1 MSSYVPTPVAA
12 ALGLLPTILGGVRAL
27 PTKAVQ
33 LPIFALSSALNGLD
47 TARRGYDDLAE
58 RGERLLGR
66 LRGMSFDEIEDNVE
80 DRLQGT
86 TFAAPYDRLEDA
98 AETVTAFVRSPVAK
112 TRRPAAAAAKDP
124 AVSPD
129 QAPKGAPTPTMTQPD
144 RTRVTSAASPDVV
157 ATVEHVAATIGAEVL
172 AHDDLPLPDYDHL
185 TLGALR
191 GRMRSLDLPA
201 LLQLRDYERAT
212 ARRLPVVTMLDNRI
226 AKLASDPTAPLSAG
240 GTAKAPVSSAS
251 EGAGGSKISPA
262 TAAPAA
268 TAPTVAHGGLGGDPR

>member
-1 MSSYVPTPVAA
+1 MSSDVPTPVAA

-47 TARRGYDDLAE
+47 SARRGYDDLAE
-58 RGERLLGR
+58 RGERLLAR
-66 LRGMSFDEIEDNVE
+66 LRGTSFDEIEDRVE

-86 TFAAPYDRLEDA
+86 KLAGPYDRLEDA
-98 AETVTAFVRSPVAK
+98 AETVSDFVG
-112 TRRPAAAAAKDP
+112 
-124 AVSPD
+124 
-129 QAPKGAPTPTMTQPD
+129 KGAPTPTATPTMTQPD

-157 ATVEHVAATIGAEVL
+157 ATVEHVSATIGAEVL
-172 AHDDLPLPDYDHL
+172 SHDALPLPDYEHL

-240 GTAKAPVSSAS
+240 GTAKAPVSTASA
-251 EGAGGSKISPA
+251 GAGGSKISPA

-268 TAPTVAHGGLGGDPR
+268 TAPTVAHGGLGGNPR